1 MKPSIIKRDN
11 WLIGILIGIVLP
23 ILFFAVL
30 FALDLLILQLL
41 GTNLTERF
49 DYIFLL
55 SATANLFPIRHY
67 LVNLKF
73 EKTGMGILIAT
84 IAEIIIYFFMF
95 YQP

>member
-1 MKPSIIKRDN
+1 MPNLLKRDN
-11 WLIGILIGIVLP
+11 WLVGLLIGIALP

-30 FALDLLILQLL
+30 FALDLLLIKLV
-41 GTNLTERF
+41 GTHLTERF

-84 IAEIIIYFFMF
+84 IAEIIIYFFMY